1 MKIILIILIDHPFKK
16 IQKKCESNWVI
27 LNFRIARNFIV

>member
-1 MKIILIILIDHPFKK
+1 MKIILIILIDHPV
-16 IQKKCESNWVI
+16 QKKCESNWVI

>member
-1 MKIILIILIDHPFKK
+1 MKIILIIDRFVK
-16 IQKKCESNWVI
+16 KKCESNWVI